1 MNIKLIILS
10 ILILVAGFCEII
22 VFNEEVLL
30 ALCFVSFV
38 FFAYSY
44 LSQTVFAVF
53 DDRAKKFEADILVA
67 FNSKRDI
74 IIGSAEDL
82 FQSKI
87 ITTILF
93 LFHQCIMSYN
103 LFLFDVT
110 RSSRIL
116 TTNADVSF
124 KLNDIVTT
132 ERKLAQLIQKSNIQS
147 VIYPFVFS
155 RLVTR

>member
-1 MNIKLIILS
+1 M
-10 ILILVAGFCEII
+10 FCFIC
-22 VFNEEVLL
+22 FFCL
-30 ALCFVSFV
+30 FVSFTNSLCY
-38 FFAYSY
+38 FRRSC
-44 LSQTVFAVF
+44 
-53 DDRAKKFEADILVA
+53 KKFEADILVA

-74 IIGSAEDL
+74 INGSAEDL

-93 LFHQCIMSYN
+93 LFHQCIASYN

-110 RSSRIL
+110 RSSRIIV
-116 TTNADVSF
+116 TNSDVSF
-124 KLNDIVTT
+124 KLNDIVIT

-155 RLVTR
+155 RLVTRWTQSIVS